1 MINALEADTCA
12 VR

>member
-1 MINALEADTCA
+1 MIKALEADTCA